1 MCTLP
6 PCSRRDWNI
15 LSISA
20 LTFGV
25 NKCCSIAS
33 IVLTELVDRMSVLTV
48 ALRTNIVGK
57 MEKMRKMNTL
67 IDIRRRRCHHHLFA
81 AAIIIDD
88 FMSEFEY
95 TFYHIPSNSSA
106 TS

>member
-25 NKCCSIAS
+25 IKCCSIAS
-33 IVLTELVDRMSVLTV
+33 IVLAELVDRMSVLTV

-67 IDIRRRRCHHHLFA
+67 IDIRRRRRRPTRLFA

-88 FMSEFEY
+88 FMSEF
-95 TFYHIPSNSSA
+95 
-106 TS
+106 